1 MRKTTLLSI
10 VAISWCCL
18 LSCTKSSLQ
27 DEETS
32 LNDRNEVRFA
42 EPFVYI
48 ATKSATDDIPVCWYK
63 TTDVVM
69 PDNFTLTTTLP

>member
-10 VAISWCCL
+10 VAISLCCL

-48 ATKSATDDIPVCWYK
+48 ATKSATGDI
-63 TTDVVM
+63 TDTKALRNH
-69 PDNFTLTTTLP
+69 DIRIWGETYSTD